1 MTAPARSASGL
12 DPLIHEAARLLIV
25 SVLAECQ
32 VADFNFILATTNLT
46 RGNLSQHMARLVEAG
61 YVRETK
67 EFLNR
72 KPHTEYRLTPG
83 GRGAFKRYQKA
94 WRRVTGGTR

>member
-1 MTAPARSASGL
+1 M
-12 DPLIHEAARLLIV
+12 
-25 SVLAECQ
+25 
-32 VADFNFILATTNLT
+32 LATTRLT

-72 KPHTEYRLTPG
+72 KPHTEYRLTPA
-83 GRGAFKRYQKA
+83 GRGAFKQYQKA
-94 WRRVTGGTR
+94 WRKMTGGIR